1 MSKGSRRRKRKPNK
15 QRKLPTIV
23 SPSLKRAEI
32 PPAIEVAKLRPDK
45 TVYSS
50 KEILITAPIEHCF
63 DVIAS
68 QLEQPCQW
76 DSIIFNA
83 QPVSDVR
90 GKIGAM
96 SQVVL
101 DLGGRRI
108 DSQVMISRYHPNRGI
123 SWVTTGKPK
132 IRQDW
137 RFELKPRGT
146 MVYVTLAHE
155 LDSWVFGRL
164 IYKAMRWK
172 RVEQDLDKMLIEL
185 KKAAESTSRDKQR
198 LAGGV
203 KL

>member
-1 MSKGSRRRKRKPNK
+1 MSRGRDRRKRKANK
-15 QRKLPTIV
+15 ERKLPTIV
-23 SPSLKRAEI
+23 TPSPKRSES
-32 PPAIEVAKLRPDK
+32 PPPPDLAKLRPGR
-45 TVYSS
+45 TVFTS
-50 KEILITAPIEHCF
+50 KEILIAAPIELCF
-63 DVIAS
+63 SMIAS
-68 QLEQPCQW
+68 QIEQPCQW
-76 DSIIFNA
+76 DPIIFNA

-101 DLGGRRI
+101 DLGGRKI
-108 DSQVMISRYHPNRGI
+108 DSQAIISRYHPNRGI

-155 LDSWVFGRL
+155 LDSWVFERL
-164 IYKAMRWK
+164 IYKAMRGK

-185 KKAAESTSRDKQR
+185 KKAAESTSYDKQR
-198 LAGGV
+198 LAGE
-203 KL
+203 